1 MTEAMV
7 PIESQ
12 MRALANELAQADFT
26 PLPEDGHEDH
36 ELHAAG
42 QTCPR
47 CHQVITATD
56 DVRRTATGE
65 WVHESC

>member
-1 MTEAMV
+1 MM

-12 MRALANELAQADFT
+12 LREAANELARADFT
-26 PLPEDGHEDH
+26 PLPEEGHEDH

-47 CHQVITATD
+47 CDRIIKATD
-56 DVRRTATGE
+56 DVRRTPTGE